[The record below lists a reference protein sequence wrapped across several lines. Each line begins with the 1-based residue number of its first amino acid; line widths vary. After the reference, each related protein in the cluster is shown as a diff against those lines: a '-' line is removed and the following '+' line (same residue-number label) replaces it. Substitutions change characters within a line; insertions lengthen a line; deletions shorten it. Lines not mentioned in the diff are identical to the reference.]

1 MASAKVKIAARLR
14 PRLDGEL
21 DDDSVQIVH
30 FSNDTGGTSRSSS
43 GGSFITVANPR
54 DPREIYKFP

>member
-30 FSNDTGGTSRSSS
+30 PSNDTGGSSRSSS

-54 DPREIYKFP
+54 DPREIFKFP